1 MVRVMVTVSPSFA
14 RQSVQA
20 GPPLTLA
27 VKV

>member
-14 RQSVQA
+14 RQSEQA

>member
-1 MVRVMVTVSPSFA
+1 MVRVMVTVSLSFA

>member
-1 MVRVMVTVSPSFA
+1 MVRVMRTLSPSFA
-14 RQSVQA
+14 RQSEQA